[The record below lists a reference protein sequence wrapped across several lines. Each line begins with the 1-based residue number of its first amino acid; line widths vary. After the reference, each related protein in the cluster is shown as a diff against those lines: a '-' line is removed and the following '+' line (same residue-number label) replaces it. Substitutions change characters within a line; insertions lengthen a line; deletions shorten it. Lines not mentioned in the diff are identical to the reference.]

1 VEGRPAEEFEQVRAF
16 CATVGLPTTLAE
28 IGLADLDDG
37 TLALIAAGAV
47 AEGET
52 AHNEPFEV
60 TAELIADGIRGAD
73 ALARAATR
81 SG

>member
-1 VEGRPAEEFEQVRAF
+1 MRAF

-47 AEGET
+47 AE
-52 AHNEPFEV
+52 
-60 TAELIADGIRGAD
+60 
-73 ALARAATR
+73 ARPRTTSPSR
-81 SG
+81 